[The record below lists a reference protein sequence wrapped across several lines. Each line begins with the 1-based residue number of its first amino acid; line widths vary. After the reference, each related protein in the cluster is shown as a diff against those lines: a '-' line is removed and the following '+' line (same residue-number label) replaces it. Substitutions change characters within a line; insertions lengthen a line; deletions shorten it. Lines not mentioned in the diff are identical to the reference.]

1 MAKSKVT
8 KATSDVTGNTEITS
22 SSSTKRK
29 HVALDQLYIIRDY
42 IDEGDDMSIT
52 NELGVHGLRYYNN
65 KLQVMGTDGTWVD
78 IGTSSGTDSCE
89 CPEDLKDAGVAEDN
103 EVSDL
108 FQI

>member
-1 MAKSKVT
+1 MVKKQVSNTDLEANDTTKST
-8 KATSDVTGNTEITS
+8 IS
-22 SSSTKRK
+22 SNAKRK

-52 NELGVHGLRYYNN
+52 SELGVHGLRYYNN
-65 KLQVMGTDGTWVD
+65 KLQVMGADGAWVD
-78 IGTSSGTDSCE
+78 IGTSSGTGSCE